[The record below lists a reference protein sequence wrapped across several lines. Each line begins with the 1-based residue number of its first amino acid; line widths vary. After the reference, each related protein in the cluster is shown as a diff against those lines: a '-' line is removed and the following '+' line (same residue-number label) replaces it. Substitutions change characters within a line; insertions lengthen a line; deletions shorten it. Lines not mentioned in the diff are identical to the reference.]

1 MTNATLQVPND
12 VIDPIIRAEV
22 SKAIIEA
29 MGGKAD
35 ILTKAISTI
44 LATCVDGEGKVST
57 YNSDRDRSWLDW
69 AVGTAV
75 RSAAKEAIQE
85 AMAQQKDAIKKE
97 MVRQIQTKNSPLV
110 RQFVEGMVNAATA
123 PDVLK
128 YRINISYDGK

>member
-1 MTNATLQVPND
+1 MTNATLNVPND

-22 SKAIIEA
+22 TKAIIAA
-29 MGGKAD
+29 MGNQGQ
-35 ILTKAISTI
+35 ILTQAITSI
-44 LATCVDGEGKVST
+44 LAMQVDSEGKPSS
-57 YNSDRDRSWLDW
+57 YSSDRSKSWLDW

-97 MVRQIQTKNSPLV
+97 MVRQMQMKNSPLV

-128 YRINISYDGK
+128 YRISIAYDGK

>member
-1 MTNATLQVPND
+1 MSNATLQVPND

-22 SKAIIEA
+22 SKSIIEA
-29 MGGKAD
+29 MGGRAELLTQAIAS
-35 ILTKAISTI
+35 ILSTQ
-44 LATCVDGEGKVST
+44 VDAEGKPSS
-57 YNSDRDRSWLDW
+57 YSHDRNKSWLDW

-97 MVRQIQTKNSPLV
+97 MVRQIKMTNSPLV